1 MSYSSKIAKR
11 IRERLD
17 SLDGK
22 ERGWTKLKK
31 KLFGLPSPIELGWS
45 SHNALEDEEFS
56 DEPQG
61 KTWQDWHRH
70 VKQLHPTKY
79 FFVETLPK
87 FFRYNVWWPIK
98 RPIERSHYWLV
109 SHLIPSR
116 RYHMLDLRQEGG
128 YRYGWQDVPEK
139 MLYAMFNL
147 LGEYLNKEQPYDLS
161 DDYTEAQIN
170 ADASLKHQYD
180 ALNEARAIYHWWTVG
195 RKREEQEEAE
205 IRNLWWE
212 AKKAKDPKRDE
223 YWQKLQKMK
232 EDAETKTD
240 EMIARLMKIRRGLWT

>member
-1 MSYSSKIAKR
+1 MISSKIAKR
-11 IRERLD
+11 IQSALD
-17 SLDGK
+17 EMDGK
-22 ERGWTKLKK
+22 ERGWALLKK

-56 DEPQG
+56 DEPKG

-79 FFVETLPK
+79 FVVETLPK

-98 RPIERSHYWLV
+98 RPIEKAHYWTV
-109 SHLIPSR
+109 SHVIPSR
-116 RYHMLDLRQEGG
+116 RYHWLDLRQKGG
-128 YRYGWQDVPEK
+128 YQYGWNDVPEK

-161 DDYTEAQIN
+161 DDYTDEQIN
-170 ADASLKHQYD
+170 ADEALKHQQGN
-180 ALNEARAIYHWWTVG
+180 LSEARAIYHWWTVG
-195 RKREEQEEAE
+195 RKQEEAAE
-205 IRNLWWE
+205 GEMRTLWWN
-212 AKKAKDPKRDE
+212 AKKAKDPKKEE
-223 YWQKLQKMK
+223 YWKQLQQMK
-232 EDAETKTD
+232 EDYETKTD